1 MIKLLHL
8 IFIKNKDLSDEES
21 RTVYGYICGGLGIF
35 LNILLF
41 AIKLFAGIITGS
53 VSVKTD
59 AFNNLSDAGS
69 SLVTLLGF
77 KLSSKKPDKGH
88 PFGHGRYEYI
98 SSFIVALIICLMG
111 FELGKESV
119 QKLIN
124 PSTPNFDALAIII
137 LVVSVLIKFYMFIYN
152 NRVGKQIDSHPLKA
166 TATDCISDAIATGA
180 TILTLIIYKVWEVN
194 IDAYCG
200 ILLSLLI
207 FRAGFSTIR
216 ETLQTLLGPPPD
228 AELVK
233 RIEEIVMDNDIVVGV
248 HDLIVHDYGPGR
260 RMISIHAEVPLDGDL
275 ATMHDCIDNIE
286 RRLSDELG
294 CHAVIHMDPVLMGNE
309 KVDNLKHQLKDIISS
324 LSLGLSIHDFR
335 VVIGP
340 SHTNLI
346 FDTVVP
352 LECKL
357 TDNQVIDLISD
368 KVKEKI
374 GENYYCVI
382 GIDKPY
388 I

>member
-8 IFIKNKDLSDEES
+8 IFIKNKKLSDAEN

-41 AIKLFAGIITGS
+41 AIKLFAGVITGS

-124 PSTPNFDALAIII
+124 PSTPNFDTLAIII
-137 LVVSVLIKFYMFIYN
+137 LVISVLIKFYMFIYN
-152 NRVGKQIDSHPLKA
+152 NRVGKLIDSHPLKA

-180 TILTLIIYKVWEVN
+180 TILTLVIYKVWEIN

-207 FRAGFSTIR
+207 FRAGFLTIR

-275 ATMHDCIDNIE
+275 STMHDCIDNIE
-286 RRLSDELG
+286 KRLSDELG

-309 KVDNLKHQLKDIISS
+309 KVDNLKHQLLEVISS

-352 LECKL
+352 LECKF
-357 TDNQVIDLISD
+357 TDNQVVDLICEG
-368 KVKEKI
+368 VKKKI

-382 GIDKPY
+382 EIDKPY
-388 I
+388 V

>member
-8 IFIKNKDLSDEES
+8 IFIKNKKISEKDT

-124 PSTPNFDALAIII
+124 PSTPNFDTLAIII
-137 LVVSVLIKFYMFIYN
+137 LVISVLIKFYMFIYN
-152 NRVGKQIDSHPLKA
+152 SRVGKLIDSHPLKA

-180 TILTLIIYKVWEVN
+180 TILTLVIYKVWEIN

-207 FRAGFSTIR
+207 FRAGFLTIR

-233 RIEEIVMDNDIVVGV
+233 CIEEIVMDNDIVVGV

-286 RRLSDELG
+286 KRLSDELG

-309 KVDNLKHQLKDIISS
+309 KVDNLKHQLLEVISS

-352 LECKL
+352 LECKF
-357 TDNQVIDLISD
+357 TDNQVVELICEG
-368 KVKEKI
+368 VKNKI

-382 GIDKPY
+382 EIDKPY
-388 I
+388 V